1 MITRLVEV
9 TRTVAEGRRWVRDS
23 TDAAR
28 NPILGVGRPMNGV
41 RNRVNGVRNRV
52 NGVWNLI
59 FGVPDPKFGVNDL
72 KTASKWR
79 GYGFAGVSGV
89 AGELAPLRLKK
100 TLRVATFSAAP
111 GAEAPALYWV

>member
-1 MITRLVEV
+1 
-9 TRTVAEGRRWVRDS
+9 
-23 TDAAR
+23 
-28 NPILGVGRPMNGV
+28 MNGV
-41 RNRVNGVRNRV
+41 RNRADGVRNRADGVGNRVNGVRNRAD
-52 NGVWNLI
+52 GVWNLI